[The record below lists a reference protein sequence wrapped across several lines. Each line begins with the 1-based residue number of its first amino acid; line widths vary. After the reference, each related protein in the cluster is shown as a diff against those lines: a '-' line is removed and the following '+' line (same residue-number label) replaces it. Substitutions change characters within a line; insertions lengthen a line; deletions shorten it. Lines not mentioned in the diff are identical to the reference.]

1 MAHDFVPGNNGQFRI
16 GQFTVNHMQ
25 VRATNRARGY
35 LHQQF
40 VRARLGPGHRA
51 QLDRL
56 AWLIQH
62 HCPHQFWLFGH
73 DGSFSGD
80 KTY

>member
-1 MAHDFVPGNNGQFRI
+1 VPGNNGQYRI

-25 VRATNRARGY
+25 VRAANRAGGY

-40 VRARLGPGHRA
+40 VRPRLGPGQRA
-51 QLDRL
+51 QLYRL

-62 HCPHQFWLFGH
+62 HCLHRFCLFGH
-73 DGSFSGD
+73 GGSFSSD